1 MRINLKTPV
10 FVSIAIACGAI
21 VLIGYFVELPLL
33 VDLRGIFMQWA
44 VILAAIALLVGIVNL
59 ILVHWKKVQA
69 RQVGSVYS
77 IVLLIALGITLLVA
91 GLFGPN
97 SRLSLWLF
105 DNLLV
110 PVESS
115 LMAVLAVVLVYACAR
130 LINRRINAFSL
141 IFILTVLL
149 VLVGSAML
157 PSGNIPLLYELRN
170 WIAYVWASA
179 GARGILL
186 GVALGII
193 ATGLRVLLGAD
204 RPYGG

>member
-1 MRINLKTPV
+1 
-10 FVSIAIACGAI
+10 
-21 VLIGYFVELPLL
+21 
-33 VDLRGIFMQWA
+33 
-44 VILAAIALLVGIVNL
+44 
-59 ILVHWKKVQA
+59 
-69 RQVGSVYS
+69 
-77 IVLLIALGITLLVA
+77 
-91 GLFGPN
+91 
-97 SRLSLWLF
+97 
-105 DNLLV
+105 
-110 PVESS
+110 
-115 LMAVLAVVLVYACAR
+115 MAVLAVVLVYACAR

>member
-1 MRINLKTPV
+1 
-10 FVSIAIACGAI
+10 VSIAIACGAI

>member
-1 MRINLKTPV
+1 VRINLKTPV